1 MVSELYNNN
10 NKICYKK
17 SELKIYD
24 FHCNLISV
32 ARTEVVFACI
42 PIVEHST
49 YKMLSSAQSLSH
61 VQLFATPWIA
71 AL

>member
-10 NKICYKK
+10 KKICYKK

-32 ARTEVVFACI
+32 VRTEVVFACI
-42 PIVEHST
+42 PIMKHST
-49 YKMLSSAQSLSH
+49 YKMLSSAQ
-61 VQLFATPWIA
+61 
-71 AL
+71 